1 MPRKPKTPFIN
12 RILSKRDKLQAG
24 VVEDLLLEVAE
35 ERDLLEVIFDS
46 MVEGVIATDRQGKVI
61 FFNSAAQALFS
72 FHEETVL
79 GQDIRQLLPEGELRE
94 RIAAAVD
101 TGERVYEA
109 ELRVDAPVER
119 VLRINVIPLIDRL
132 ERFFGTVILVID
144 ITERRVSEARLEQAE
159 KLAAQ
164 TTLSAGIAH
173 EIRNPLNSLSIHLQL
188 VEKQLAELFRAWED
202 LKCRHAGVEEPP
214 NRRKIEKNLRVIR
227 DEVDRLDTVVKNFLL
242 AVRPQK
248 PNWSFVALEP
258 LIASTLNLLEPELG
272 ERGVRIVFEP
282 PAEQQV
288 VPVDEFQFRQALVNL
303 LHNSIDAMPGG
314 GEIHIRLS
322 HLPDRVRIQLLDTGE
337 GIPKELQKRIFE
349 PYFTTR
355 PEGSGL
361 GLSVVERVVR
371 EHRGRLRLYSEPGQ
385 GTCVTIDLPLSAEH
399 SKQIPILE
407 EEEETAA
414 VDTE

>member
-12 RILSKRDKLQAG
+12 RILSKREKLQAR
-24 VVEDLLLEVAE
+24 VVEDLLQEVAE

-46 MVEGVIATDRQGKVI
+46 MVEGVIATDRLGKVI

-72 FHEETVL
+72 LHEEAVL
-79 GQDIRQLLPEGELRE
+79 GQDVFELLPEGELRE
-94 RIAAAVD
+94 RVAQAID

-109 ELRVDAPVER
+109 EFRVDVPVER

-144 ITERRVSEARLEQAE
+144 ITERKASEARLEQAE
-159 KLAAQ
+159 KLASR

-188 VEKQLAELFRAWED
+188 VEKQVGDLCRAWET
-202 LKCRHAGVEEPP
+202 LECRHAGIEEPP
-214 NRRKIEKNLRVIR
+214 GREKIEGNLRVIR
-227 DEVDRLDTVVKNFLL
+227 DEVDRLDKVVRQFLM

-248 PNWSFVALEP
+248 PNWSLVPLEP
-258 LIASTLNLLEPELG
+258 LITSALNLLEPELA
-272 ERGVRIVFEP
+272 EQNVQIVFEP
-282 PAEQQV
+282 PAEEQM
-288 VPVDEFQFRQALVNL
+288 VPVDEFQFSQALLNL
-303 LHNSIDAMPGG
+303 LRNSVEAMPGG
-314 GEIHIRLS
+314 GEIRIRLN
-322 HLPDRVRIQLLDTGE
+322 HLPDRVRIQMLDTGE
-337 GIPKELQKRIFE
+337 GIPKDLQKRVFE

-355 PEGSGL
+355 AQGTGL

-371 EHRGRLRLYSEPGQ
+371 EHRGRIQIYSESGQ

-399 SKQIPILE
+399 SRQIPILE
-407 EEEETAA
+407 EETAE
-414 VDTE
+414 VDS